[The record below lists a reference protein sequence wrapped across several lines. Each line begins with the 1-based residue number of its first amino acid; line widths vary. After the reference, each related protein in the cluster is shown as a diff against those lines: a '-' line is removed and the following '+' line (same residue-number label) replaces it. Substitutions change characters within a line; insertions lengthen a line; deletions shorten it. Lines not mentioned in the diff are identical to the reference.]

1 MILSP
6 SLPTS
11 SDTFRFPSE
20 LDTLTISEI
29 TLTAVSVKVMLG
41 TQTLI
46 DTTLTPFGG
55 GAYGEVRITDMARL
69 ITDHLIPD
77 SSSETRDTLRLRVYV
92 ESSLM
97 GECIILPL
105 RMRMG
110 SVSVKDTI
118 IHDFLTPA
126 SAATKIVPPTA
137 VETLT
142 WIIPDNYDPSGP
154 AQDQLQLSALWYNPQ
169 TRTSTLTAPAPI
181 QARSTDTGSLYV
193 KATIPLA
200 TIPAPGAG
208 WKLVSLTATAAARTI
223 TYRIAPEWL
232 TLCSE
237 VTPIRFLNAY
247 GAHDT
252 FYFYGTR
259 SEETKPTYTAATVEG
274 LTRNYQIDAQ
284 PEWKAQTGP
293 LGKAELALL
302 HHLSQSLRL
311 WLLTDG
317 EELTLTSCELKPTN
331 ELHTAQSASISFREA
346 REGQRLSPSLRMR
359 TFDGTFDEKF
369 L

>member
-1 MILSP
+1 MVLSP

-11 SDTFRFPSE
+11 SEIFCFPSE
-20 LDTLTISEI
+20 LDTITVSEI

-41 TQTLI
+41 QQTLI

-55 GAYGEVRITDMARL
+55 GTYGEVRLTDMARL
-69 ITDHLIPD
+69 ITDRLIPD
-77 SSSETRDTLRLRVYV
+77 SSAETRDTLRLRVYV

-110 SVSVKDTI
+110 SESAASTI
-118 IHDFLTPA
+118 SHEFLTPA
-126 SAATKIVPPTA
+126 SAGTKIVPPTA

-154 AQDQLQLSALWYNPQ
+154 AQDQLRLSALWYNPQ
-169 TRTSTLTAPAPI
+169 TRAAATTTPDPI
-181 QARSTDTGSLYV
+181 QASATGANSLYI

-200 TIPAPGAG
+200 TIPTPGAD

-223 TYRIAPEWL
+223 TYRIAPQWL

-252 FYFYGTR
+252 FYFYGVR
-259 SEETKPTYTAATVEG
+259 SEETKPTYTAATIEG
-274 LTRNYQIDAQ
+274 LTRNYQIDVQ

-293 LGKAELALL
+293 LGKTELALL
-302 HHLSQSLRL
+302 HHLVQARRL

-331 ELHTAQSASISFREA
+331 ELHTAQTASISFREA
-346 REGQRLSPSLRMR
+346 REGQRLSSSLRVR